1 MHYQNNKE
9 RNFKMSSERYQ
20 NLFEKNKNEN
30 IKNGPKQYKN
40 SSEN

>member
-1 MHYQNNKE
+1 
-9 RNFKMSSERYQ
+9 MSSERYQ